1 MCSDMRLLF
10 LCPHFEP
17 DLHAATGEVMTKLVY
32 ALADRGHT
40 VDVVTSLPWY
50 RLHDVEQEWRGRPW
64 QRSTTPAG
72 DIIRVWP
79 FPTDKSNVP
88 ARAAAFAGFTALAT
102 SAALTMK
109 KPDAV
114 LAMSPPIFLGNAA
127 AAVARRWRV
136 PFVFNVQDIFPDV
149 AVELGALSNPKVIE
163 GAKKLERTLYR
174 QAAAVTVLSEDQA
187 SNVRAKVDSE
197 DVDKVRIIQN
207 FVDLDRVHPTER
219 ENPWRAERGLE
230 GKTIVM
236 YAGNVGMSQ
245 SFDLVEHAARAYVD
259 RPDVHFVI
267 NGEGAGRAAVDRWA
281 TQFDNV
287 STFDFVGRE
296 GVSDLL
302 GAADLHLILLK
313 TGLSRS
319 STPSKLYGIMAA
331 GRPILASIDLG
342 SEVDSIITSADCGRA
357 VNPDDPA
364 AFLAALNALL
374 AEPMEME
381 AMGIR
386 ARNHIEELLTPQKQA
401 AAYEQLFTELID
413 VTGDGRSYRPN
424 RRRSES
430 RRTTSRTFQQHSDRR
445 T

>member
-1 MCSDMRLLF
+1 
-10 LCPHFEP
+10 
-17 DLHAATGEVMTKLVY
+17 MTKLVY

-50 RLHDVEQEWRGRPW
+50 RLHDVEPEWRGKPW
-64 QRSTTPAG
+64 QRSTTAAG

-102 SAALTMK
+102 TAALTLG
-109 KPDAV
+109 KPDVV

-127 AAVARRWRV
+127 AAVARRWKV

-149 AVELGALSNPKVIE
+149 AVDLGALSNPRVIE
-163 GAKKLERTLYR
+163 GAKKLERSLYR

-187 SNVRAKVDSE
+187 ANVRAKIHPDE
-197 DVDKVRIIQN
+197 IDKVRIIAN
-207 FVDLDRVHPTER
+207 FVDLERVRVTEV
-219 ENPWRAERGLE
+219 ENSWRAERGLQ
-230 GKTIVM
+230 GKTVVM

-245 SFDLVEHAARAYVD
+245 SFDLIEHAAAALAD

-267 NGEGAGRAAVDRWA
+267 NGEGAGRPVVDEWVSRHA
-281 TQFDNV
+281 NV
-287 STFDFVGRE
+287 SSFDFVGRE
-296 GVSDLL
+296 GVSELL

-331 GRPILASIDLG
+331 GRPILASIDVG
-342 SEVDSIITSADCGRA
+342 SEVDIIVAAADCGRT
-357 VNPDDPA
+357 VPPDDPD
-364 AFLAALNALL
+364 AFLTALKALL

-381 AMGIR
+381 SMGTR
-386 ARNHIEELLTPQKQA
+386 ARQHVEELLTPQTQA
-401 AAYEQLFTELID
+401 AAYEQLFNEMID
-413 VTGDGRSYRPN
+413 ISGEGRSYRPN

-430 RRTTSRTFQQHSDRR
+430 RRTRSRTFKQHSDRR
-445 T
+445 R